1 MGRVPNWSNR
11 LMDLWLGLAMQ
22 DRDSGTRKDSQLMWE
37 RVYTAGAAAIGIS
50 CVLFDTLLERC
61 RLHTFVF

>member
-1 MGRVPNWSNR
+1 
-11 LMDLWLGLAMQ
+11 MDLWLGLAMQ